1 MTIKNWKTK
10 KLISLSMLIALQIIL
25 TRMFSINAWNIR
37 IGFGFVP
44 MLFAILY
51 FGTVEGILVA
61 SLSDILGS
69 LFLSS
74 YPYFPGYTF
83 SLALSALLFGL
94 ILKHGKSR
102 LQIFFAVVLTQL
114 ICSLLLNSLW
124 ISINTGSALL
134 PIMLSRLV
142 QVGINGTMQFLTIHF
157 MIFVLEKRFPMQEF
171 TS

>member
-1 MTIKNWKTK
+1 MTVKNWKTK

-61 SLSDILGS
+61 SLSDVLGS

-74 YPYFPGYTF
+74 YPYFRVTLFPW
-83 SLALSALLFGL
+83 LSPL
-94 ILKHGKSR
+94 
-102 LQIFFAVVLTQL
+102 
-114 ICSLLLNSLW
+114 
-124 ISINTGSALL
+124 
-134 PIMLSRLV
+134 
-142 QVGINGTMQFLTIHF
+142 
-157 MIFVLEKRFPMQEF
+157 
-171 TS
+171 

>member
-1 MTIKNWKTK
+1 MTMKNWTTK
-10 KLISLSMLIALQIIL
+10 KLITLSMLIALQIIL

-44 MLFAILY
+44 MLFAVLY

-61 SLSDILGS
+61 SLSDIIGG

-74 YPYFPGYTF
+74 FPYFPGYTF
-83 SLALSALLFGL
+83 SIALSAF
-94 ILKHGKSR
+94 IFAMVLKQGKGR
-102 LQIFFAVVLTQL
+102 LQIFFAVLLTQML
-114 ICSLLLNSLW
+114 CSLLLNSLW

-142 QVGINGTMQFLTIHF
+142 QVMINGSMQFFTIQF
-157 MIFVLEKRFPMQEF
+157 MVYFLEKRFRVTELN
-171 TS
+171 S

>member
-1 MTIKNWKTK
+1 MTVKNWKTK

-61 SLSDILGS
+61 SLSDVLGS
-69 LFLSS
+69 LFLS
-74 YPYFPGYTF
+74 YTF
-83 SLALSALLFGL
+83 SLALSALIFGL
-94 ILKHGKSR
+94 IFKHGKGR

-124 ISINTGSALL
+124 ISINTGSTLL